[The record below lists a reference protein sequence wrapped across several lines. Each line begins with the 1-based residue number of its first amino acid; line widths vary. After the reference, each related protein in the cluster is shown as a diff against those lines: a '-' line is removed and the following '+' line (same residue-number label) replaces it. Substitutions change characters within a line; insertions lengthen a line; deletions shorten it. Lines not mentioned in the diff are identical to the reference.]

1 MGGNSQISRRD
12 QRASAGRLGRSA
24 RGDARGAS
32 LADGGR
38 VNESLRL
45 N

>member
-12 QRASAGRLGRSA
+12 QRASAGRLGGSA